1 MFFFSWL
8 NLILLIDILSM
19 QTYSVQVWQL
29 LLQFILVLNNSFQV
43 WKLVLNLK
51 GMDKVGIL
59 ELIILAQKQ
68 KTFSLDLLTN
78 KTAQYWINIFFKCY
92 IICIILCIWLLLFFS
107 FLCILL
113 YTK

>member
-51 GMDKVGIL
+51 GMNKVGNL
-59 ELIILAQKQ
+59 
-68 KTFSLDLLTN
+68 
-78 KTAQYWINIFFKCY
+78 
-92 IICIILCIWLLLFFS
+92 
-107 FLCILL
+107 
-113 YTK
+113 